1 MERQDVVP
9 PVRGKE
15 IAELQVE
22 RQDVVPP
29 VKGKEIIWLQVE
41 RQDVVPPADK
51 IVEGSVLRL
60 P

>member
-1 MERQDVVP
+1 VERQDVVP

-15 IAELQVE
+15 IIE
-22 RQDVVPP
+22 
-29 VKGKEIIWLQVE
+29 LQVE